1 MFKDVSALSPI
12 SFRGKQKRGLGKALL
27 EVEVRSQGMKNQE
40 GWGERKER
48 PVTRGKRGVERIK
61 WREKW
66 KKT

>member
-1 MFKDVSALSPI
+1 M
-12 SFRGKQKRGLGKALL
+12 L